1 MSWTYA
7 AARGLIKLCGIGV
20 PAASVV
26 AQGLA
31 TGPMQTGCAKIP
43 CRIGSVGTVDERV
56 GYTITLLTSSEKK
69 KKVFPFMIEGP
80 PSPKRGKTS
89 GPPRVPP
96 KS

>member
-7 AARGLIKLCGIGV
+7 AVSGLIRLAGIGV

-26 AQGLA
+26 EQGLA
-31 TGPMQTGCAKIP
+31 TGPIHTGCEKIP
-43 CRIGSVGTVDERV
+43 CLIGSVGTVDARV

-69 KKVFPFMIEGP
+69 KKVLPFMIEDP
-80 PSPKRGKTS
+80 RSPKRGKTS
-89 GPPRVPP
+89 GPPSVPP